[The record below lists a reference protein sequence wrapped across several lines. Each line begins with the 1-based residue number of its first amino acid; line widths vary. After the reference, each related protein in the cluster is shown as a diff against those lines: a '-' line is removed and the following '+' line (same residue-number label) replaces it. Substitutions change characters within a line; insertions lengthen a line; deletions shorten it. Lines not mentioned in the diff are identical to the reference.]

1 MTREFLEESVLVC
14 VSSITAMNVNN
25 TFLMESMFLF
35 VLIILKKTKK
45 QKIIL
50 RQKRLA
56 PLQDFP
62 TFFFALSQ
70 TGAHFATT
78 TEMALAA
85 AATASRARVQSRED
99 SENTG
104 IEMESLEFP
113 QAGEIL
119 SDIVL
124 EQMMVDGYV
133 IRSNV
138 GLRYN

>member
-1 MTREFLEESVLVC
+1 
-14 VSSITAMNVNN
+14 
-25 TFLMESMFLF
+25 
-35 VLIILKKTKK
+35 
-45 QKIIL
+45 
-50 RQKRLA
+50 
-56 PLQDFP
+56 
-62 TFFFALSQ
+62 
-70 TGAHFATT
+70 
-78 TEMALAA
+78 MALAA